1 MAGAGIG
8 NIGKSAARSA
18 SAVSPTT
25 STASPRLLANRAK
38 PRSKLS
44 NQRDS
49 TVGEMEAIRTASS
62 TEPHSIRSIRWNPF
76 PLVFAAA
83 QRPSWAR
90 TEIGCRKESY
100 RFKLQQCPGL
110 KLRPAFSDPRSNLC
124 DDTFRERHQE
134 TTCIHLVTSR
144 PPFDPAG
151 VGLRLPPPASLSR
164 FLIQNEELRLSSLF
178 ILCRVCRPED
188 RWQASCTVILRLGT
202 RMPPQMKH
210 DYHN

>member
-1 MAGAGIG
+1 MQSISARVCS
-8 NIGKSAARSA
+8 SAAAILGSYRNWLPEGELQVQIAAMSW
-18 SAVSPTT
+18 TQ
-25 STASPRLLANRAK
+25 ASPGVLN
-38 PRSKLS
+38 PR
-44 NQRDS
+44 
-49 TVGEMEAIRTASS
+49 G
-62 TEPHSIRSIRWNPF
+62 
-76 PLVFAAA
+76 
-83 QRPSWAR
+83 
-90 TEIGCRKESY
+90 
-100 RFKLQQCPGL
+100 
-110 KLRPAFSDPRSNLC
+110 NLC